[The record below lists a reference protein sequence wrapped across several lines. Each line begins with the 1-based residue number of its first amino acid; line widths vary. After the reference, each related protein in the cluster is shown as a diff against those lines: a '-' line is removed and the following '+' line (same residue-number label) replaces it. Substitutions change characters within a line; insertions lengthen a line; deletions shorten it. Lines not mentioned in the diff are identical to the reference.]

1 MTCFALWQQVLRENE
16 VLGHECS
23 IPQPVGAWHL
33 RHHRKGAFHQQWARQ
48 VLAIPDVA
56 VVSVN
61 EISCALPD
69 CPPKETVI
77 LVMSNGD
84 TIQVSIHKAMAD
96 VLEHDVA
103 DAFRALQHS

>member
-1 MTCFALWQQVLRENE
+1 MRA
-16 VLGHECS
+16 
-23 IPQPVGAWHL
+23 
-33 RHHRKGAFHQQWARQ
+33 AFHNPLARGSSDIIAKARSIKQWARQ
-48 VLAIPDVA
+48 ALAIPDDA

>member
-1 MTCFALWQQVLRENE
+1 MSA
-16 VLGHECS
+16 
-23 IPQPVGAWHL
+23 
-33 RHHRKGAFHQQWARQ
+33 AFHNPLTRGTADIIAKARCIKQWARQ
-48 VLAIPDVA
+48 VLAIPDDA

-84 TIQVSIHKAMAD
+84 TIQVSIHKAMSD